1 MQQERVLIRRF
12 GLLTALGFLPL
23 GLLVP
28 TYVLLLTARGFGP
41 TAIGALIA
49 ATAVVT
55 LLLELPT
62 GGLAD
67 VVGRRVVLIAS
78 SLVMAAGFVL
88 FAIGS
93 THWAIVVGLVLYASG
108 RALSSGPL
116 TSWFVDEVHAVISPE
131 RHDDVLTRGLAHSS
145 TATGIALAAGSI
157 SGGWLASLGVHF
169 GLASDGDGLLIG
181 LSVPALLA
189 AVLFVVHAALLL
201 VLMDELRRPRTSVRD
216 LVASVPGTVKEGV
229 LLVVQRPV
237 LRWFSLRW
245 TVVPVGFLAFE
256 LISPVRLGELLDRPG
271 QAAGVFGVV
280 VAVAYIGQSVS
291 ALAAPRLVHRVGR
304 LRASAVLTVLTG
316 LAFALAG
323 HGGTVWL
330 VVAVLLAMTIS
341 GPVNALNGPIVHAA
355 VSASHRATLLSV
367 ESLATQIAVAG
378 GAVLL
383 GAIVHSAG
391 TVAAF
396 TVAGLFTV
404 AGAIPLLG
412 VWRNLPADDAKVR
425 PPFT

>member
-1 MQQERVLIRRF
+1 MQQERTLIRRF
-12 GLLTALGFLPL
+12 GLLTALGFMPL

-55 LLLELPT
+55 LVLELPT

-67 VVGRRVVLIAS
+67 VIGRRVVLIAS
-78 SLVMAAGFVL
+78 SLVMAVGFVL
-88 FAIGS
+88 FGLSSAR
-93 THWAIVVGLVLYASG
+93 WAIVVGLVLYASG

-116 TSWFVDEVHAVISPE
+116 TSWFVDEVHAVVAPD
-131 RHDDVLTRGLAHSS
+131 RHDDVITRGLAQSS
-145 TATGIALAAGSI
+145 TATGIAVAAGSI
-157 SGGWLASLGVHF
+157 SGGWLASLGVHL
-169 GLASDGDGLLIG
+169 GLDAKGDALVIG

-189 AVLFVVHAALLL
+189 AALFVVHAGLLL
-201 VLMDELRRPRTSVRD
+201 VLMAEEPRPRTSVRE

-229 LLVVQRPV
+229 LLVVHRPV
-237 LRWFSLRW
+237 LRWFSVRW

-256 LISPVRLGELLDRPG
+256 LISPVRLGELLDKPA

-280 VAVAYIGQSVS
+280 AAVAYLGQSLS
-291 ALAAPRLVHRVGR
+291 ALAAPRLVAGVGR
-304 LRASAVLTVLTG
+304 LRASALLTVLAG
-316 LAFALAG
+316 VAFALAG
-323 HGGTVWL
+323 HGGTAWL

-355 VSASHRATLLSV
+355 VGASHRATLLSV
-367 ESLATQIAVAG
+367 ESLATQVAVAG

-383 GAIVHSAG
+383 GAIVHAAG

-404 AGAIPLLG
+404 AGALPLLG
-412 VWRNLPADDAKVR
+412 VSRNLRGADDKVR